1 MNGLGGGYLLSPA
14 GGIGEKSLLTR
25 GCVGGVYFFGVW
37 SMSTLFSAFL
47 GAGSF
52 LTYRMTCL
60 MKKAIPAIHSPM
72 TVDSYGLRPKP
83 ISRKVETAK
92 SIPRKG

>member
-37 SMSTLFSAFL
+37 SMSTLFSSFL

-52 LTYRMTCL
+52 FTYRTTCL
-60 MKKAIPAIHSPM
+60 MKKAIPAIHNPM
-72 TVDSYGLRPKP
+72 TIDSYGLRPKP
-83 ISRKVETAK
+83 ISRNDEPAK
-92 SIPRKG
+92 STPRKG

>member
-25 GCVGGVYFFGVW
+25 GWVGGVYFLGVW
-37 SMSTLFSAFL
+37 SMSTLFSSFL

-52 LTYRMTCL
+52 FTYRTTCL
-60 MKKAIPAIHSPM
+60 MKKAIPAIHNPM
-72 TVDSYGLRPKP
+72 TIDSYGLRPNP
-83 ISRKVETAK
+83 ISRNDEPAK
-92 SIPRKG
+92 STPRKG